1 MKKDENKKQLK
12 YLRFPVLHIGQNEKQ
27 LREPSKPVDLA
38 EVGTAEFED
47 FLEQLFVAM
56 HSEPMRE
63 GWMAAGI
70 SAVQVGV
77 PKQVFYAYNSNT
89 ETYDIFIN
97 PQVEYLGEA
106 QDIKIES
113 CLSIPD
119 VIGGVRRH
127 KRIRVSYYDREGQK
141 QRKTFTGWN
150 ARVIQHEYD
159 HLQGVL
165 FTDKIVEG
173 YSGEEYA

>member
-1 MKKDENKKQLK
+1 MTDKIPNIKVK
-12 YLRFPVLHIGQNEKQ
+12 YPVLHVSENEPK
-27 LREPSKPVDLA
+27 LREPSLPVDPV
-38 EVGTAEFED
+38 EINTAEFKA
-47 FLEQLFVAM
+47 FLRDLKQSML
-56 HSEPMRE
+56 SEPMRE

-77 PKQVFYAYNSNT
+77 PKQVFYAYNGDSDK
-89 ETYDIFIN
+89 YDIFIN
-97 PQVEYLGEA
+97 PSIEYLGQV
-106 QDIKIES
+106 QDVKVES

-119 VIGGVRRH
+119 VVGGVRRH
-127 KRIRVSYYDREGQK
+127 KRIRATYIDENGNK
-141 QRKTFTGWN
+141 QRKSFTGWN

-173 YSGEEYA
+173 AKEEEYA